1 MRKRTLLVWAVA
13 ALTMLVL
20 VPASVTAQDR
30 QITGRI
36 LRAGTDEPVQ
46 AAAVSIAGG
55 GEAGTVLTNSDGRFS
70 ITAPG
75 TEVTL
80 AVTAFG
86 YSDAQ
91 VVVAA
96 AESEVDIELRYDAF
110 QLDELVVTG
119 QATSIE
125 RRSATTAIS
134 YVSGEDVAR
143 VTSPTVLNALNGKV
157 TGVNLQTNS
166 GAPGGGIQMQ
176 IRGNNTILGAYDP
189 LFVVD
194 GVIYSNE
201 SIPSG
206 RGFANAAASVS
217 MEADAVNR
225 IADLNPADIES
236 IEILKIGRAHV

>member
-1 MRKRTLLVWAVA
+1 MRKRVLRLWAIA
-13 ALTMLVL
+13 ALIGLT
-20 VPASVTAQDR
+20 PASLIAQDR
-30 QITGRI
+30 QINGRVI
-36 LRAGTDEPVQ
+36 RSGTDQPVQ
-46 AAAVSIAGG
+46 AAAVSVAGG
-55 GEAGTVLTNSDGRFS
+55 GEATTVLTSADGRFS
-70 ITAPG
+70 ITVPAG
-75 TEVTL
+75 EVTL
-80 AVTAFG
+80 AVAAFG
-86 YSDAQ
+86 YAEQQ
-91 VVVAA
+91 VIVAA
-96 AESEVDIELRYDAF
+96 GESTVDIELQYDAF
-110 QLDELVVTG
+110 KLDELVVTG

-134 YVSGEDVAR
+134 YVSGEDIAR
-143 VTSPTVLNALNGKV
+143 VTSPTVLNSLNGKV

-206 RGFANAAASVS
+206 RGFANAAASTT

-236 IEILKIGRAHV
+236 IEILKEIGRAHV